1 VFGYSR
7 GLRRILKGILCV
19 SIIHGIASVLEVC
32 LICRPL
38 TAQWDP
44 DAKGLCG
51 NQMASFAVIEISGM
65 IIDVA
70 ILVMPATIVPR
81 MDMTLKRKIR
91 VMIFLDVGAM

>member
-1 VFGYSR
+1 
-7 GLRRILKGILCV
+7 
-19 SIIHGIASVLEVC
+19 
-32 LICRPL
+32 
-38 TAQWDP
+38 
-44 DAKGLCG
+44 
-51 NQMASFAVIEISGM
+51 MASFAVIEISGM